1 MNKKLIGNKNNIV
14 FYTDEEGNTNI
25 EVILQN
31 EDVWL
36 NAQAIAELFDV
47 NDKAIYKH
55 IANIYE
61 QEELDED
68 STFSILETIGKNRH
82 KYKTKYYNLDM
93 IISIGYRVNSKKAV
107 KFRQW
112 ANKIIKEYMIK
123 GFVLDDD
130 RFLNGSKVNK
140 QYFDELLERIKV
152 IRTSERM
159 AYQKIT
165 DLFIATSIDYDKKSE
180 EAYTFFKIVQNKLHY
195 AITGRTAAELI
206 YNRVNAEKENMG
218 LTTWKEAP
226 DGMIYKYDVSIA
238 KNYLNEEELKKLN
251 NLTNFFLDYAESM
264 AEENQVMT
272 MKDWIN
278 ETDNLLK
285 FRKKEILKDSG
296 KISHKQAVEKAE
308 KEYEKFR
315 VKQDMQYISSMDEM
329 YQRYLKENNNK
340 NK

>member
-1 MNKKLIGNKNNIV
+1 MNSKLVKNEENLLI
-14 FYTDEEGNTNI
+14 YRNAEGNIKVDAIFRDETLWLTQKGMAKVFDCSVDNI
-25 EVILQN
+25 SLH
-31 EDVWL
+31 L
-36 NAQAIAELFDV
+36 
-47 NDKAIYKH
+47 K
-55 IANIYE
+55 NIFKDN
-61 QEELDED
+61 ELDEN
-68 STFSILETIGKNRH
+68 SVTEKSSITASDGKN
-82 KYKTKYYNLDM
+82 YKTKIYNLDA
-93 IISIGYRVNSKKAV
+93 IISVGYRVNSKKATE
-107 KFRQW
+107 FRIW
-112 ANKIIKEYMIK
+112 ATKILKEYMIK
-123 GFVLDDD
+123 GFALDDD
-130 RFLNGSKVNK
+130 RFLKGGKVNR

-195 AITGRTAAELI
+195 AITGHTAAELI
-206 YNRVNAEKENMG
+206 YSRVDAEKENMG

-238 KNYLNEEELKKLN
+238 KNYLNEDELKKLN
-251 NLTNFFLDYAESM
+251 NLTNFFLDYAEEM
-264 AEENQVMT
+264 AEENQIMT
-272 MKDWIN
+272 MRDWIN

-285 FRKKEILKDSG
+285 FRKKEILKDLG
-296 KISHKQAVEKAE
+296 KISHKRAVEKAE

-340 NK
+340 